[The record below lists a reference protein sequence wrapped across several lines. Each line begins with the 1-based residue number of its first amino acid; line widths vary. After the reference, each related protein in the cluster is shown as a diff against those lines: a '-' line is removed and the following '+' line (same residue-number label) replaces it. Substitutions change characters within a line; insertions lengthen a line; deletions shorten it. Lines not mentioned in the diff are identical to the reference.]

1 MLRFVFQFFV
11 SVALVSVFSTRT
23 LVSAKS
29 VSAMSEWPAPK
40 ESEQAYTRAAAPFEA
55 PTFELPGKAL
65 LMEFKTKLYPD

>member
-1 MLRFVFQFFV
+1 
-11 SVALVSVFSTRT
+11 
-23 LVSAKS
+23 
-29 VSAMSEWPAPK
+29 MSEWPAPK